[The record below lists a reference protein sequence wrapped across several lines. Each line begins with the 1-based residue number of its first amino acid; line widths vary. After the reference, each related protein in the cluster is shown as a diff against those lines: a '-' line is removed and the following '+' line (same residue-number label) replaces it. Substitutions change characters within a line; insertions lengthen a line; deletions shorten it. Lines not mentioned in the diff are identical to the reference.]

1 MVTNTAA
8 LAVFLFRETS
18 EWLLLTPKFY
28 YFTGNKACLTL
39 DSQSASQPASQPF
52 SQTETQASQPYRDL
66 CLLKVPIS
74 ETG

>member
-28 YFTGNKACLTL
+28 YFTRNEAYLTL
-39 DSQSASQPASQPF
+39 DSQSASQPF

-66 CLLKVPIS
+66 CFLKVPIS
-74 ETG
+74 EIG